1 ELIVVA
7 DVGASPVD
15 VTEGEVGDSDKPRR
29 ALTPGVPP
37 RGPGRFE
44 RVGDHRRRHR
54 GPDVPL
60 APPRHA
66 IERGGNEPAEHE
78 GHGTRPRG
86 NRGLRLA
93 DALAPP
99 DAEIDLQVAID
110 ALAKATRPEAF
121 NHEVVRAPA
130 QTQSQ

>member
-7 DVGASPVD
+7 DVGAPPVD
-15 VTEGEVGDSDKPRR
+15 ATEGEVGDSDKPRR
-29 ALTPGVPP
+29 ALTSGVPP

-54 GPDVPL
+54 GTDVPL

-93 DALAPP
+93 DALDALAPP
-99 DAEIDLQVAID
+99 DAERDPQVGIET
-110 ALAKATRPEAF
+110 LAKATRPEAF
-121 NHEVVRAPA
+121 DHEVVRAPA
-130 QTQSQ
+130 